1 MLARIVTRGA
11 CAVCYVR
18 TLVGLVTRD
27 PLAPRPAMTLTDTG
41 APALARDLRRIHLF
55 ADLDDAELQWLADH
69 GSVRSLQPGEV
80 IFQFGD
86 PADTLFAL
94 LEGEVHSRPQNA
106 PESRVFIA
114 RAGDVSGKLP
124 FSRMAR
130 WAGTGRAVMPSR
142 AYLLSQ
148 EHFPE
153 MLRAIPSLEQP
164 LVTVM
169 VERVRQTTRTD
180 EQWDRLLALGKLSAG
195 LAHELN
201 NPAAAARSSAQ
212 RLREMLDG
220 LREATL
226 QFVGDEQARQAIRE
240 LLDARGTA
248 PAADALARSEREDE
262 LALALED
269 RGVDRAWEIA
279 GSLADAGLQA
289 DDLAACT
296 LTPAAFTWL
305 GADLAAESLLREIEE
320 ASSRISALVGAVKAY
335 SHMDGGTARVPTDVH
350 AGLESTLTM
359 LAHRVRACGVK
370 VVREYD
376 AGLPRIAAHPGE
388 LNQVWTNLL
397 DNAIDAVARDRGRI
411 TVRTAVRATHVLVE
425 VADNG
430 CGIPPELVARIWEP
444 FFSTKP
450 VGEGTGLGLDVVHT
464 IITQGHGGTID
475 VASAPGETRFSVL
488 LPIQAAPLP
497 GTPPAKGGPV
507 DEDGVI
513 AGVPADA
520 PHPDG

>member
-1 MLARIVTRGA
+1 MTR
-11 CAVCYVR
+11 
-18 TLVGLVTRD
+18 TE
-27 PLAPRPAMTLTDTG
+27 TD
-41 APALARDLRRIHLF
+41 APALARDLRSIGLF
-55 ADLDDAELQWLADH
+55 AELEEEEIGWLVSN
-69 GSVRSLQPGEV
+69 GSVRALEAGEV
-80 IFQFGD
+80 LFQFGD
-86 PADTLFAL
+86 PADAMFAM
-94 LEGEVHSRPQNA
+94 LEGEVHSRPQA
-106 PESRVFIA
+106 GTDSRVFIA

-124 FSRMAR
+124 FSRMTR
-130 WAGTGRAVMPSR
+130 WAGTGRAVVPSR
-142 AYLLSQ
+142 VWSLSA
-148 EHFPE
+148 ERFTE
-153 MLRAIPSLEQP
+153 MLRAIPTLEQP
-164 LVTVM
+164 LVTLM
-169 VERVRQTTRTD
+169 VERVRQVTRTD

-201 NPAAAARSSAQ
+201 NPAAAARRSAQ

-226 QFVGDEQARQAIRE
+226 QFVGDEEARAAIQE
-240 LLDARGTA
+240 LLDARDSF
-248 PAADALARSEREDE
+248 PAADALAKSEREDA
-262 LALALED
+262 LAVALED

-279 GSLADAGLQA
+279 GSLADAGLEAGDLQA
-289 DDLAACT
+289 CS

-320 ASSRISALVGAVKAY
+320 ASARISALVGAVKAY
-335 SHMDGGTARVPTDVH
+335 SHMDGGTARVLTDVH

-359 LAHRVRACGVK
+359 LAHRIRACGVE

-376 AGLPRIAAHPGE
+376 PTLPRIPGHPGE

-397 DNAIDAVARDRGRI
+397 DNAIDAVARNHGRI

-430 CGIPPELVARIWEP
+430 CGIAPELLARIWEP

-475 VASAPGETRFSVL
+475 VSSAKGETRFSVL
-488 LPIQAAPLP
+488 LPINPPPSAVPSSVASVATPVAESGIEMGDAENAAKAGRL
-497 GTPPAKGGPV
+497 AGGV
-507 DEDGVI
+507 DS
-513 AGVPADA
+513 AD
-520 PHPDG
+520 